1 MPLVLGGLVPMELG
15 SDAQDAAFFVEALE
29 GAPGKGMLA
38 VFNTD
43 HGSLFANDALMG
55 CYWSKAFDSH

>member
-1 MPLVLGGLVPMELG
+1 MELG